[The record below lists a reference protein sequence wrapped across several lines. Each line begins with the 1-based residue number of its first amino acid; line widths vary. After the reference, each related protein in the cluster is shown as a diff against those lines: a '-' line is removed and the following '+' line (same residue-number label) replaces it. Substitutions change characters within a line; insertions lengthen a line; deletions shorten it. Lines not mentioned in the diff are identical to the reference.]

1 MKKFN
6 LHLTGRRKCYF
17 FIFVFIFPKFKWLLL
32 KILRKNF
39 LFYNGFLKFLWS
51 STSSEIFLIYKFL
64 TMKRRPFENFLKF
77 ARNVFCFFIF
87 SKWKKYCNLTFN
99 DTFKMYCCALCSS
112 KFKLH
117 KEAVFKLRTVEHAI
131 LVFFGI
137 LFIFVLARLLS
148 KPFWKNYRFLKQIS
162 KILFKM

>member
-77 ARNVFCFFIF
+77 VHLKCTVAHYAHLNSSPINKPFLNYGLSNMLFCFF
-87 SKWKKYCNLTFN
+87 
-99 DTFKMYCCALCSS
+99 
-112 KFKLH
+112 
-117 KEAVFKLRTVEHAI
+117 
-131 LVFFGI
+131 LVF
-137 LFIFVLARLLS
+137 LFFFWYFLKRLLS
-148 KPFWKNYRFLKQIS
+148 KTFWKNYRFLKQIS
-162 KILFKM
+162 KILFKV

>member
-32 KILRKNF
+32 KILRKNS

-77 ARNVFCFFIF
+77 VHSSSIKKPFLNYGLWNMLFCFF
-87 SKWKKYCNLTFN
+87 L
-99 DTFKMYCCALCSS
+99 
-112 KFKLH
+112 
-117 KEAVFKLRTVEHAI
+117 VF
-131 LVFFGI
+131 LVFFGS
-137 LFIFVLARLLS
+137 FFKRLSS
-148 KPFWKNYRFLKQIS
+148 KTFWKNYRFLKQIS
-162 KILFKM
+162 KILFKV

>member
-1 MKKFN
+1 MKTISYWVIFSNFTSIRHLVQWKCITWVKSVLQIIIQFMKKFN
-6 LHLTGRRKCYF
+6 LHSTGRRKCYF

-77 ARNVFCFFIF
+77 VHSSSIKKPFLNYGLSNMLFCCFFWYSWF
-87 SKWKKYCNLTFN
+87 FLVLFLRG
-99 DTFKMYCCALCSS
+99 FRQ
-112 KFKLH
+112 KLSE
-117 KEAVFKLRTVEHAI
+117 KTIVF
-131 LVFFGI
+131 
-137 LFIFVLARLLS
+137 
-148 KPFWKNYRFLKQIS
+148 
-162 KILFKM
+162 